1 MQLKHH
7 RTNAQNK
14 RETWFGYLNSSYSNH
29 KHYIS
34 TCNHLKHNI
43 NYKQTT
49 ITVTWICVKNK
60 NIKTESSAITVSLL
74 RMRLF
79 YKTVALWLK
88 CLICTFFISFNLK
101 MAKLSQSSLAL
112 FSFTFGFQ
120 ITVLCW
126 FWRSCFWTVTG

>member
-60 NIKTESSAITVSLL
+60 KYKNGVISNYGESIENEIILQNSGT
-74 RMRLF
+74 
-79 YKTVALWLK
+79 
-88 CLICTFFISFNLK
+88 LIEMFDLYFLH
-101 MAKLSQSSLAL
+101 
-112 FSFTFGFQ
+112 
-120 ITVLCW
+120 
-126 FWRSCFWTVTG
+126 